1 MPLKKNDNILLV
13 TLLLGNV
20 IVNSALAIFLGNIAG
35 GLIGGLV
42 ATLSILIFGEILP
55 MAICVKNALYVG

>member
-20 IVNSALAIFLGNIAG
+20 IVNSALAIFLGGIAG
-35 GLIGGLV
+35 GVVGGLV
-42 ATLSILIFGEILP
+42 ATISILLFGEILP
-55 MAICVKNALYVG
+55 MAICVKNAL